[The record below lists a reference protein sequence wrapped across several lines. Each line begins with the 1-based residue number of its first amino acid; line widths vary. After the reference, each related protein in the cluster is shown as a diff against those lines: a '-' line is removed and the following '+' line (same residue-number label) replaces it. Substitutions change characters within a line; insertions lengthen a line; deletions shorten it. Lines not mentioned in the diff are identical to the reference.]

1 MKKKWILLCLAGM
14 MLYSQ
19 PALAAPFPDK
29 TDAVVQDAGKYT
41 KPEDQK
47 KLTEAIKQLPGTYKV
62 VVVESTQPEAQSPD
76 EYAQKL
82 YDNYNL
88 PEDAMMIVL
97 DINTEQLGVY
107 AGPALQAKGASMTML
122 HDKVTAYYEPF
133 RNQKDYLSGI
143 QTFLDEVAAELDRQ
157 QNQTQPANNPA
168 ADEST
173 QEEKA
178 EKPAWAKLPWWLY
191 AIGAV
196 FAALSV
202 GLIYAM
208 IRRRAIFAQ
217 VDDVEDWKDELVE
230 KINVMEMDKPLRR
243 SSGKT
248 EEKYM
253 FLADRKENLLRN
265 RIPDVDM
272 MILDAE
278 EACDRFRFKLA
289 LGLLDEARE
298 TLTSI
303 EQELN
308 DLKQDTVKVVTTK
321 KESKLAIPEIGKQL
335 EQVERRLS
343 DLRLEYGLSFH
354 ELKAGLDEAYA
365 IRTRIKE
372 VRADGDDVAAY
383 DLTLKAQ
390 KILGRITDAIDS
402 IPKWNERIRKELPE
416 EYRQL
421 EEGIAQAARDGYDL
435 NRSVLDNSLLQA
447 KQLMMAAK
455 AALEEGNL
463 EMLETH
469 VKAFEVLL
477 DSTCQSIEEAIL
489 TERNG
494 AASAQVAAAASPT
507 AYPAEAE
514 SMEPEIIG
522 FDIERSAVSTG
533 HQEKAGQENTIEEH
547 SEREGST
554 QAAPPISQEAL
565 ETMAAAAP
573 SVEPD
578 VARLQTEPEIIGQ
591 VLPPVQEMREE
602 RPFAGAANEIS
613 GAERAELLN
622 SAVDRKKDN
631 AAAPKRQEPD
641 YDEDDEEY
649 ELVIPKMA
657 SDWKE
662 EEAEEEAE
670 RLVIETED
678 EALDE
683 LERISNALVR
693 IRQQIKRS
701 YLPGVPEHL
710 KYLFEDIVQ
719 ILARIQAVMETY
731 RYDIEEVAMLINDAN
746 ELLLETE
753 RLAERT
759 ISDCQQAEGAIQ
771 YTNRYRRQNRQVN
784 ELLTKAEQAFRQLL
798 FAEAFQLAEEA
809 RLIVE
814 GDPEETETRWL
825 LRRKKKG

>member
-1 MKKKWILLCLAGM
+1 MNKKWILLCLAGM

-19 PALAAPFPDK
+19 PALATPFPDK
-29 TDAVVQDAGKYT
+29 TDAVIQDAGSYT
-41 KPEDQK
+41 KANDQK
-47 KLTEAIKQLPGTYKV
+47 KFTEAIKQLPGTYKV
-62 VVVESTQPEAQSPD
+62 VVVASTQPEAQSPD

-88 PEDAMMIVL
+88 SEDAMMVVL
-97 DINTEQLGVY
+97 DMNAEQLGVF
-107 AGPALQAKGASMTML
+107 AGPALQSKGASMTML
-122 HDKVTAYYEPF
+122 HDKVAAYYEPF
-133 RNQKDYLSGI
+133 RNQKEYLSGI
-143 QTFLDEVAAELDRQ
+143 QTFLGEVVAELNRQ
-157 QNQTQPANNPA
+157 QSQAQPADNTA
-168 ADEST
+168 ADVDA
-173 QEEKA
+173 EEKKA
-178 EKPAWAKLPWWLY
+178 ETSSWAKLPWWLY
-191 AIGAV
+191 AVGAV

-208 IRRRAIFAQ
+208 IRRRSIFAQ

-230 KINVMEMDKPLRR
+230 KISVMEMDKPLRR
-243 SSGKT
+243 ASGKT

-253 FLADRKENLLRN
+253 YLADRKENLLRN

-308 DLKQDTVKVVTTK
+308 ELKQDTVKVVATK

-354 ELKAGLDEAYA
+354 ELKSGLDEAYA
-365 IRTRIKE
+365 IRARIKE

-390 KILGRITDAIDS
+390 KILGKITDAIENMPRWS
-402 IPKWNERIRKELPE
+402 HRVQKELPE
-416 EYRQL
+416 EFRRL
-421 EEGIAQAARDGYDL
+421 EEGISKAAGGGYNL

-463 EMLETH
+463 EMVETH

-477 DSTCQSIEEAIL
+477 DATYQSIEEAIM
-489 TERNG
+489 
-494 AASAQVAAAASPT
+494 AAREGTGFAQAAAAAYPADAGPIDPDRSGVGLEKPAVASDQEEDDKLMHSKRTKQESGVEEIPSATLEEFEPHAAAASG
-507 AYPAEAE
+507 AAFLEAV
-514 SMEPEIIG
+514 ME
-522 FDIERSAVSTG
+522 
-533 HQEKAGQENTIEEH
+533 K
-547 SEREGST
+547 T
-554 QAAPPISQEAL
+554 QR
-565 ETMAAAAP
+565 
-573 SVEPD
+573 D
-578 VARLQTEPEIIGQ
+578 
-591 VLPPVQEMREE
+591 LPPVQEVRADEAL
-602 RPFAGAANEIS
+602 FAGSGNELS
-613 GAERAELLN
+613 GAERAVLLN
-622 SAVDRKKDN
+622 DAVDRKKDSG
-631 AAAPKRQEPD
+631 APPKRQEPD
-641 YDEDDEEY
+641 IDEDEEEY
-649 ELVIPKMA
+649 ELVIPKMSPA
-657 SDWKE
+657 WE
-662 EEAEEEAE
+662 EEAEEEPEAE
-670 RLVIETED
+670 RLVIASED
-678 EALDE
+678 DALDE
-683 LERISNALVR
+683 LERISNTLVR

-710 KYLFEDIVQ
+710 KYLFEDVVQ
-719 ILARIQAVMETY
+719 ILARIQAVMESY
-731 RYDIEEVAMLINDAN
+731 RYDIEEVSILINDAHD
-746 ELLLETE
+746 LLLETE

-759 ISDCQQAEGAIQ
+759 ISDCQKAEGAIQ

-784 ELLTKAEQAFRQLL
+784 ELLAKAEQAFRQLQ

-809 RLIVE
+809 RLVVE
-814 GDPEETETRWL
+814 GEPEEIETGWL